1 MCLMAHPQVETAAVR
16 VIGEGE
22 RRYLAAYYTSK
33 TNVPEVDLISFAVT
47 CLPDYMIPAYLT
59 RIDEMP
65 LSPSGKIDY
74 SRLPD
79 PVVSAGG
86 ERAKT
91 DTQRRLL
98 EIFQRVLNNREID
111 VQSDYFLA
119 GGDSLNAMETLCQI
133 EQEFGV
139 TLKIVDLYAFRN
151 VVRLE
156 QRLKR
161 EGESAEFSGAKAFV
175 IPKAPRLSLYPLTP
189 SPAEPVFSVPAGSY
203 QSGLQYARCVPVW
216 KTA

>member
-65 LSPSGKIDY
+65 LSPSGKLITAVCPTRWF
-74 SRLPD
+74 SRRR
-79 PVVSAGG
+79 AG
-86 ERAKT
+86 ET

-98 EIFQRVLNNREID
+98 EIFQRV
-111 VQSDYFLA
+111 
-119 GGDSLNAMETLCQI
+119 
-133 EQEFGV
+133 
-139 TLKIVDLYAFRN
+139 
-151 VVRLE
+151 
-156 QRLKR
+156 
-161 EGESAEFSGAKAFV
+161 
-175 IPKAPRLSLYPLTP
+175 
-189 SPAEPVFSVPAGSY
+189 
-203 QSGLQYARCVPVW
+203 
-216 KTA
+216 

>member
-1 MCLMAHPQVETAAVR
+1 M
-16 VIGEGE
+16 
-22 RRYLAAYYTSK
+22 
-33 TNVPEVDLISFAVT
+33 
-47 CLPDYMIPAYLT
+47 
-59 RIDEMP
+59 
-65 LSPSGKIDY
+65 
-74 SRLPD
+74 
-79 PVVSAGG
+79 VSAGG

-175 IPKAPRLSLYPLTP
+175 IPKAPSCLCIR
-189 SPAEPVFSVPAGSY
+189 
-203 QSGLQYARCVPVW
+203 
-216 KTA
+216 